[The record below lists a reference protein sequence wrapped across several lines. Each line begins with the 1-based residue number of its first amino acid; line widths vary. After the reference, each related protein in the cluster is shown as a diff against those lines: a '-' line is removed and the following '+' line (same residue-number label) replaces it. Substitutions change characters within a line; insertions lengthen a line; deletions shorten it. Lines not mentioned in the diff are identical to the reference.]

1 MPQKYTPEFKARALK
16 LIEERVRAEQ
26 CSAWVACT
34 AVGEALGGISPHT
47 LRNWWKQDRV
57 DQGEAP
63 GLSTAEAEEI
73 TKLRRENLELR
84 RANEMADSTGG
95 RNEFRELLRW
105 CQIAECLAW
114 STVERVLDRGQLSA
128 GDDAQIGALRQVLA

>member
-1 MPQKYTPEFKARALK
+1 MPQKYSPEFKARALK

-26 CSAWVACT
+26 CSGWVACT

-47 LRNWWKQDRV
+47 LRNWWKQDRI

-84 RANEMADSTGG
+84 RANEMGGFKRWAQGTLRASLMVSDSPASCVAG
-95 RNEFRELLRW
+95 R
-105 CQIAECLAW
+105 
-114 STVERVLDRGQLSA
+114 
-128 GDDAQIGALRQVLA
+128 

>member
-1 MPQKYTPEFKARALK
+1 MPQKYSPEFKARALK

-26 CSAWVACT
+26 CSGWVACT

-47 LRNWWKQDRV
+47 LRNWWKQDRI

-63 GLSTAEAEEI
+63 GLNTAEAEEI

-84 RANEMADSTGG
+84 RANEI
-95 RNEFRELLRW
+95 LRKASAFFA
-105 CQIAECLAW
+105 AE
-114 STVERVLDRGQLSA
+114 LDRPTT
-128 GDDAQIGALRQVLA
+128 R

>member
-57 DQGEAP
+57 DHGEAP

-73 TKLRRENLELR
+73 KKLRRENLRSSPWKSCNDLQGMRVRPGSASPPRSLR
-84 RANEMADSTGG
+84 LS
-95 RNEFRELLRW
+95 
-105 CQIAECLAW
+105 
-114 STVERVLDRGQLSA
+114 RGCP
-128 GDDAQIGALRQVLA
+128 GPG

>member
-26 CSAWVACT
+26 CSGWVACT

-47 LRNWWKQDRV
+47 LRNWWKQDRI

-84 RANEMADSTGG
+84 RANEMAFCFSSS
-95 RNEFRELLRW
+95 LRR
-105 CQIAECLAW
+105 LA
-114 STVERVLDRGQLSA
+114 SSALSPPYW
-128 GDDAQIGALRQVLA
+128 LRHR

>member
-26 CSAWVACT
+26 CSGWVACT

-47 LRNWWKQDRV
+47 LRNWWKQDRI

-84 RANEMADSTGG
+84 RGNEMADSSGE
-95 RNEFRELLRW
+95 RKELCELL
-105 CQIAECLAW
+105 
-114 STVERVLDRGQLSA
+114 
-128 GDDAQIGALRQVLA
+128 